1 MTRDEFVSAG
11 QALFGESWV
20 GPLASTSG
28 VDRRSIARMAA
39 GKVDVPADLAEPL
52 RRAALLIG
60 DLRAVIDR
68 HAPIDRFELNQSDD
82 HPVTQRTRALLERS
96 LNRIFDR

>member
-11 QALFGESWV
+11 QALFGESWI
-20 GPLASTSG
+20 GPLASASG
-28 VDRRSIARMAA
+28 IDRRSIARMASGA
-39 GKVDVPADLAEPL
+39 LEVPAGLAEPL

-60 DLRAVIDR
+60 DLRMVIDR
-68 HAPIDRFELNQSDD
+68 HAPIDRYDLNTRDS